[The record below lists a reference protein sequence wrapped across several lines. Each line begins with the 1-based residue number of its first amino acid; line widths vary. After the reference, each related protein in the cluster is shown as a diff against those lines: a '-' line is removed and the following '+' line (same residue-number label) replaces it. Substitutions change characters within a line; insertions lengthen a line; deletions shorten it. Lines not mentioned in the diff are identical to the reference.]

1 MLSLLFSTQKKYI
14 DYFFDHLDMQEVEMT
29 LQAFL
34 SCQGVIF
41 FTGIGKSG
49 IIAQK
54 ISATLVSTGTKAMF
68 LPAVDALHGDLGI
81 IGKNDI
87 FVILSKSGQ
96 SDELLQLVPYV
107 KSKSVKI
114 ICITSNSKSKLAKA
128 SDFIVNLPLERE
140 LCPFDLAPTTSTAIQ
155 LIFGDV
161 LAVGLMKARSFS
173 LDDYAMNHPAGRIGK
188 RTTVLVRDIM
198 VKADNLPLCG
208 PNDKLVDVLVELSDK
223 RSGCLL
229 VINETFQLLGIFT
242 DGDLRR
248 ALQKQ
253 GSEVLNNPI
262 KNIMTKNPRT
272 IEPEKLAS
280 EAMQMMESDPSR
292 PVMVLPVV
300 EKGQLCGLIKM
311 HDLVQGGL

>member
-173 LDDYAMNHPAGRIGK
+173 LNDYAMNHPAGRIGK

>member
-1 MLSLLFSTQKKYI
+1 MLSLLFATQKKYI
-14 DYFFDHLDMQEVEMT
+14 DYFFDHLNMKEVEVM

-81 IGKNDI
+81 VGKKDI
-87 FVILSKSGQ
+87 FVILSKSGE
-96 SDELLQLVPYV
+96 SDELLQLAPYV
-107 KSKSVKI
+107 KSKGAKI
-114 ICITSNSKSKLAKA
+114 LSIVSNPKCRLSKL
-128 SDFIVNLPLERE
+128 SDLVVNLPLERE

-173 LDDYAMNHPAGRIGK
+173 LDDYAQNHPAGRIGK
-188 RTTVLVRDIM
+188 RANVLVKDIM
-198 VKADNLPLCG
+198 VKGDALPICRPEDN
-208 PNDKLVDVLVELSDK
+208 LVDVLVELSDK
-223 RSGCLL
+223 RCGCLL
-229 VINETFQLLGIFT
+229 VVDLQNELLGIFT

-248 ALQKQ
+248 ALQNK
-253 GSEVLNNPI
+253 GSDVLNVQI

-272 IEPEKLAS
+272 IEPEKLAF
-280 EAMQMMESDPSR
+280 EAMRLMESDASR
-292 PVMVLPVV
+292 PIMVLPVV
-300 EKGQLCGLIKM
+300 ERGQLCGLIKM